1 MSSRRLSIAV
11 LVGVVCVGCA
21 ALPTPG
27 PGSVARP
34 HFVAMGDSFA
44 AAPGVP
50 ETAAPRGCHKST
62 NNYPAILAR
71 RLGATRFEDV
81 TCSGATTDDVI
92 NRSQRTDHGLV
103 ARQLDVVGPPTDLI
117 TITIGANDIGLA
129 VDAESCQVE
138 AADPKPCT
146 ARLVVDN
153 VDRISR
159 AMVGQL
165 PVWTTLIDQLR
176 AAAPR
181 ARIVMVGYG
190 IFIRAGGCFPE
201 QPILARDANYLQ
213 AKVDELDDRQRQ
225 LATEKGIEYFDT
237 RSISQGHDMCAVP
250 AERYVEGFVSTNDS
264 APLHPT
270 ALGAAALGNALT
282 DYLVLSENR

>member
-1 MSSRRLSIAV
+1 MTS
-11 LVGVVCVGCA
+11 GW
-21 ALPTPG
+21 P
-27 PGSVARP
+27 
-34 HFVAMGDSFA
+34 
-44 AAPGVP
+44 
-50 ETAAPRGCHKST
+50 
-62 NNYPAILAR
+62 
-71 RLGATRFEDV
+71 ATR
-81 TCSGATTDDVI
+81 SMQAQG
-92 NRSQRTDHGLV
+92 
-103 ARQLDVVGPPTDLI
+103 
-117 TITIGANDIGLA
+117 
-129 VDAESCQVE
+129 
-138 AADPKPCT
+138 ADPKPCT

-165 PVWTTLIDQLR
+165 PVWSTLIDQLR
-176 AAAPR
+176 ATAPR
-181 ARIVMVGYG
+181 ARIIVVGYG

-225 LATEKGIEYFDT
+225 LAIEKGIEYFDT

-250 AERYVEGFVSTNDS
+250 AEGYVEGFVSTSDS

-270 ALGAAALGNALT
+270 ALGAAALANALT